1 MHSTRFNLLVICA
14 VVTALWAA
22 PILAQDM
29 PYSYMAG
36 YDPGHS
42 GVSPDALQLPLAL
55 NWRHSPEIEE
65 AIKAVGSAV
74 VGPDKVYFPAHNT
87 MYAVDRRTGEL
98 EWELSVGHRIYSTPL
113 LHNGVL
119 YFGADDKMIWAV
131 DAESGHRIWQFP
143 TGGAVRCA
151 PLYVSGVL
159 YFGSEDGRIYA
170 LDVNSRK
177 LLYAPFQTGGKV
189 RVSPCYYRDT
199 TFAVSEDRHLYAISI
214 RDGGQIWRAE
224 LPSEE
229 VFAAPVMERGKVI
242 VASGNQLIA
251 YDARRGVR
259 RWTFSSGR
267 LISATPAVHQRRVY
281 VGSNDGVVYAL
292 DSSKGGLIWRFPAQ
306 GVRDPISGPL
316 NIAEDTLFVRF
327 GKTNLTGLSLAD
339 GSLVWEYKL
348 PEPQLQQAAQRRDA
362 RPGQQRP
369 GDPVDAEIGQP
380 PMAAGMPD
388 EVGPGGPD
396 TAGREGRG
404 REAPKVGFED
414 SVTAGISLGA
424 DSAYVVAADGVIYG
438 FATTAADNVKPQ
450 ITAGLV
456 DVPGRGGFLVR
467 FPLVVD
473 RGDTFAG
480 RYADLVQVPGAPPI
494 AVSVSVVD
502 DGTGIDPESLTVEM
516 DGQLLEATYDSQ
528 QGLLWCVY
536 DPRGAAVSLPNGV
549 RNFAIS
555 ATDWAG
561 NQTKAQLAFTVDN
574 SLEPPGPPE
583 REQPTPGEG
592 RPGMPGE
599 MPFDPGMPPPM
610 P

>member
-1 MHSTRFNLLVICA
+1 MHSTKLSLLVICA

-42 GVSPDALQLPLAL
+42 GVSPDALELPLVL
-55 NWRHSPEIEE
+55 SWRHSPEIAE
-65 AIKAVGSAV
+65 ALKAVGSAV
-74 VGPDKVYFPAHNT
+74 VGPDTVYFPAHNT
-87 MYAVDRRTGEL
+87 IYAVDRRTGEL
-98 EWELSVGHRIYSTPL
+98 KWDLSVGHRIYSTPL

-131 DAESGHRIWQFP
+131 DAESGDRLWQFP

-170 LDVNSRK
+170 LDVNSRN
-177 LLYAPFQTGGKV
+177 LRYAPFQTGGKV
-189 RVSPCYYRDT
+189 RVPPCYYRDT
-199 TFAVSEDRHLYAISI
+199 IFAVSQDRHLYAISI

-224 LPSEE
+224 LPSED

-242 VASGNQLIA
+242 VASGNKLIA

-259 RWTFSSGR
+259 RWTFTSGR
-267 LISATPAVHQRRVY
+267 PIFATPATHQRRVY
-281 VGSNDGVVYAL
+281 VGSSDGVVYAL
-292 DSSKGGLIWRFPAQ
+292 DSNKGSPIWRFPVK
-306 GVRDPISGPL
+306 GVRGPISGPL

-327 GKTNLTGLSLAD
+327 GKTNLTALSLAD
-339 GSLVWEYKL
+339 GSVLWEYKL
-348 PEPQLQQAAQRRDA
+348 PQPQLREAAKKKDA

-369 GDPVDAEIGQP
+369 GDAVDAETGQP
-380 PMAAGMPD
+380 IAAGIPD
-388 EVGPGGPD
+388 EPGAGM
-396 TAGREGRG
+396 AGRQGRDARG
-404 REAPKVGFED
+404 RQAPKAAFED
-414 SVTAGISLGA
+414 SVSAGISLGA
-424 DSAYVVAADGVIYG
+424 DSAYVVAADGIIYG
-438 FATTAADNVKPQ
+438 FATKAADNVKPQ
-450 ITAGLV
+450 ITGGLV
-456 DVPGRGGFLVR
+456 DVPGRGGILVR

-480 RYADLVQVPGAPPI
+480 RYADLVEVPGAPPI

-502 DGTGIDPESLTVEM
+502 DGTGINPESLTMEL
-516 DGQLLEATYDSQ
+516 DGKLLEITYDAER
-528 QGLLWCVY
+528 GLLWYVY
-536 DPRGAAVSLPNGV
+536 DPRGAAVSLRNGV
-549 RNFAIS
+549 RNFVIA

-561 NQTKAQLAFTVDN
+561 NETKAQLAFTVDN
-574 SLEPPGPPE
+574 SLEPPGPAE
-583 REQPTPGEG
+583 KETPTAGEAG
-592 RPGMPGE
+592 PGMPGE
-599 MPFDPGMPPPM
+599 IPEPGMPPM